1 MKLQCALD
9 TNVIRGFGTSPYHTC
24 SKRLSVALS
33 KTEPNSSGE
42 HAAQDVMSEQTR
54 GASVM
59 RRTSSLEA
67 ELLSWNR
74 CEISKAVNMGKLQF
88 EL

>member
-1 MKLQCALD
+1 MLYGILK
-9 TNVIRGFGTSPYHTC
+9 FHMC

-42 HAAQDVMSEQTR
+42 HAAQDFMSEQTR
-54 GASVM
+54 GASVI

-74 CEISKAVNMGKLQF
+74 CEISKAVIADKLQIKSIWRMKHDQ
-88 EL
+88 

>member
-1 MKLQCALD
+1 MLYGILK
-9 TNVIRGFGTSPYHTC
+9 FHMC

-74 CEISKAVNMGKLQF
+74 CEISKAVIADKLQIKSIWRMKHDQ
-88 EL
+88 